1 MTRFVTLALVA
12 CCSSAA
18 LACGG
23 CDAPKAET
31 PAAATPAAAA
41 TTATLAIEGM
51 TCHSCSVTV
60 RVAAKKLDGVQD
72 VEVDVTAGLATV
84 TFDSAKVTPQQIA
97 AQISEA
103 GYKTTVKPAEGT

>member
-1 MTRFVTLALVA
+1 MNRLITLALVA

-18 LACGG
+18 FACGG

-41 TTATLAIEGM
+41 TATLAIAGM

-84 TFDSAKVTPQQIA
+84 TFDSAKVSPQQIA
-97 AQISEA
+97 DQISEA
-103 GYKTTVKPAEGT
+103 GYKTTVEPVEGT